1 MGILIFWY
9 FPIYTIY
16 IDSNRLLL
24 ELWFYLLFATA
35 AGIATFSNI
44 VVRNGLQ
51 FQAMIIIII
60 IFLFI
65 IKEAGCQA
73 MIDLVDRMAEQ

>member
-1 MGILIFWY
+1 M
-9 FPIYTIY
+9 PP
-16 IDSNRLLL
+16 
-24 ELWFYLLFATA
+24 
-35 AGIATFSNI
+35 FSNI
-44 VVRNGLQ
+44 IVRNGLQ

>member
-1 MGILIFWY
+1 MILSNLYYIHGLKTDCYLSCGF
-9 FPIYTIY
+9 IY
-16 IDSNRLLL
+16 SLQRLQ
-24 ELWFYLLFATA
+24 ELPP
-35 AGIATFSNI
+35 FSNI
-44 VVRNGLQ
+44 IVRNGLQ

-60 IFLFI
+60 IILFI